1 MKRIYLCKFAKLVL
15 TVYRRAVSAIRN
27 KEISNSYYGL
37 PEWQIVLSRVQSN
50 GLLWKTCVLVKAFWM
65 VKHVTFPDFSGI
77 LVFGNFVKGP
87 IVKGPIQY
95 SLVQIQQWR
104 HQNNVPNMFTVNI
117 KETRMTWLTSFC
129 RLYCC

>member
-15 TVYRRAVSAIRN
+15 TVYRRAISAIRN
-27 KEISNSYYGL
+27 IKF
-37 PEWQIVLSRVQSN
+37 
-50 GLLWKTCVLVKAFWM
+50 LLWFVWVTSCFNSGTIQWSPLKNVLVKAFWM

-104 HQNNVPNMFTVNI
+104 HQNNVPNMFKVNN
-117 KETRMTWLTSFC
+117 KETRMTLLTSFW